1 MGQTNRNAT
10 HFDAGHHNSY
20 CYFFLFFQPEFASFK
35 YALVKT
41 LIMTNGEF
49 DYSSIFHDD
58 KGPVP
63 FPFMTYLLFVFFFI
77 IMSIIIINL
86 LVGLT
91 VDDIKGFLDNAALT
105 KIAMM
110 VNDTALRITI
120 NVLVNQFLFS

>member
-1 MGQTNRNAT
+1 MSPSI
-10 HFDAGHHNSY
+10 DA
-20 CYFFLFFQPEFASFK
+20 ASHVE
-35 YALVKT
+35 L
-41 LIMTNGEF
+41 E
-49 DYSSIFHDD
+49 